1 MIVHNNGSG
10 GKSSVH
16 GGIKM
21 AEPFN
26 TTIILKNGD
35 ARRFREYDKDPWK
48 NENDR
53 SMAAAERARQLA
65 RDLKL

>member
-1 MIVHNNGSG
+1 
-10 GKSSVH
+10 
-16 GGIKM
+16 M